1 MPSRLNELLEHY
13 SRTLSDGRLS
23 RGERRA
29 IEAIL
34 ADAGFDTH
42 QKANL
47 QSRLFKLAKSRVKSA
62 RAHDAFDWLQDA
74 LKTIPNKETRQT
86 VSKVFFSPGD
96 RCLKAINSLIGMAR
110 QKVDICVF
118 TITDN
123 RITDAIKRADR
134 HGIRIRV
141 ITDND
146 KSHDAG
152 SDIQE
157 LRRSGIPVRMDP
169 TPDHMH
175 HKFAV
180 VDNNTVITG
189 SYNWTRS
196 AATRNFENLLVTDEP
211 KIVKAYVKEF
221 THLWREFA

>member
-74 LKTIPNKETRQT
+74 
-86 VSKVFFSPGD
+86 
-96 RCLKAINSLIGMAR
+96 
-110 QKVDICVF
+110 
-118 TITDN
+118 
-123 RITDAIKRADR
+123 
-134 HGIRIRV
+134 
-141 ITDND
+141 
-146 KSHDAG
+146 
-152 SDIQE
+152 
-157 LRRSGIPVRMDP
+157 
-169 TPDHMH
+169 
-175 HKFAV
+175 
-180 VDNNTVITG
+180 
-189 SYNWTRS
+189 
-196 AATRNFENLLVTDEP
+196 
-211 KIVKAYVKEF
+211 
-221 THLWREFA
+221 